1 MKLKLLKIILQ
12 RVQLH
17 ITVTSFQDWTGRQSV
32 SCWIIEHCWSWQ
44 NSRYVTLKSSTAFQ
58 TLKKILQSQQW
69 AHHTVL
75 SGSVV
80 FPTCNSS
87 PVAGEMRLPITR
99 TKRLS
104 AFSQYISSL
113 SSSALYMRR
122 PRRDSLSFYPF
133 TATLFLLYSTTVSL
147 PSGSFFP
154 LCLGILRPP
163 WPHRYFTSQSLLET
177 EHRRDKKKEIRA
189 KPHKKDLC
197 FSTVLIGTVWCAGS
211 HCWGR
216 PCPLMDPQA
225 QIMYAGSRLIKLQDS
240 YSLAGSQ
247 GNRDGSKGG
256 RKLWEDI
263 ATGQELGVEHGGNW
277 TVMKKQC
284 WHQLQQ
290 WGQSFPI
297 LCTAFMF

>member
-1 MKLKLLKIILQ
+1 MKLKFLKIILQ
-12 RVQLH
+12 QVQLH

-44 NSRYVTLKSSTAFQ
+44 NSRYVTLKSSAAFQ

-87 PVAGEMRLPITR
+87 PVAGELRLPITR

-154 LCLGILRPP
+154 LCLGILRPL

-177 EHRRDKKKEIRA
+177 EHRRDKKRGDTSQTTQKRS
-189 KPHKKDLC
+189 L
-197 FSTVLIGTVWCAGS
+197 VLYSVNWYCLV
-211 HCWGR
+211 CR
-216 PCPLMDPQA
+216 FPLLGP
-225 QIMYAGSRLIKLQDS
+225 SVS
-240 YSLAGSQ
+240 S
-247 GNRDGSKGG
+247 DGSAGPNNVCWLSSHKAA
-256 RKLWEDI
+256 RQLLI
-263 ATGQELGVEHGGNW
+263 SRFTG
-277 TVMKKQC
+277 
-284 WHQLQQ
+284 
-290 WGQSFPI
+290 
-297 LCTAFMF
+297 